1 MTRTTRRRYAAVTWI
16 ELGILF
22 ALYVAAIVVILGLIS
37 ERALA
42 GEIRDPRIRD
52 EVLAGVSSTMRAGC
66 LARLAG
72 RPRPAIP
79 STTGPIGSRPSSAA
93 IRQVSAVSGWSVCD
107 WKLQYIAGGRSL
119 PSDPDPFVCV
129 TTSSRLAAHTVCR

>member
-1 MTRTTRRRYAAVTWI
+1 MTRTRRRYSAATVI
-16 ELGILF
+16 ELVILF
-22 ALYVAAIVVILGLIS
+22 ALYVASIVVILGLLA
-37 ERALA
+37 ERAHA
-42 GEIRDPRIRD
+42 GEIQDPRIRA
-52 EVLAGVSSTMRAGC
+52 EVLDGVSPTMRAGC
-66 LARLAG
+66 LVRLAG

-79 STTGPIGSRPSSAA
+79 RTTGPIGSRPSSAA

-119 PSDPDPFVCV
+119 PTDPDPFVCV